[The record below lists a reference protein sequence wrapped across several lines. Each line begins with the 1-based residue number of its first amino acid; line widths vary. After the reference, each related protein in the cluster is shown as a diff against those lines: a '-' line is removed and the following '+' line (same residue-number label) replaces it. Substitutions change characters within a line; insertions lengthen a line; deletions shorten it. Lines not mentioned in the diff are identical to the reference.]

1 MVLSIVTLKI
11 YFVYWCYKTWRDY
24 SKHIQQKNSAGVIR
38 AHHAN
43 GSAPNGGTPNGSA
56 SNGSAGFQPALERA
70 HDGVSDDSI
79 GIESGFAEPSPT
91 KELGFFEA
99 LAPQHLASFE
109 NMSPHLRMLGMLVP
123 YVNDYLFFTLLLGIA
138 KRHPNSKNVIAK
150 HPLLWSVFLS
160 LFAFALFPLSWLPGA
175 LYLLFLLSAI
185 PIFWAQAVVNE
196 YWDKEERGQT
206 LIVRQA
212 FTGKEIVV
220 TIAGALYLGFVITGF
235 IIGANK

>member
-1 MVLSIVTLKI
+1 LSIVTLKI

-24 SKHIQQKNSAGVIR
+24 SKHIQQKSTAISTT
-38 AHHAN
+38 ASIAN
-43 GSAPNGGTPNGSA
+43 A
-56 SNGSAGFQPALERA
+56 STANGSAGFQPASEKVNE
-70 HDGVSDDSI
+70 DVSVDAI
-79 GIESGFAEPSPT
+79 GIESGFAEPSAV

-99 LAPQHLASFE
+99 LAPRHLSSFE

-185 PIFWAQAVVNE
+185 PIFWAQSVVNE

-206 LIVRQA
+206 FIVRQA